1 MLDNIVCALK
11 SGYEATLTSMSPGK
25 VLRHVVEQVD
35 YEVIAILKVYQKVI
49 WLWHEHVFCICATH
63 HLWLF
68 QSRLQIVKVH
78 IIVVGE
84 KADLRSFTSHSWKKF
99 LLDHTLDR

>member
-1 MLDNIVCALK
+1 MLDNIICTLK
-11 SGYEATLTSMSPGK
+11 SRYEATLTSMSPSK

-35 YEVIAILKVYQKVI
+35 YEVIAILKVYQKII
-49 WLWHEHVFCICATH
+49 WLWHKHVFRICATH

-68 QSRLQIVKVH
+68 QSRLQVVKVH

-84 KADLRSFTSHSWKKF
+84 EADLCSLTSHSWKKF
-99 LLDHTLDR
+99 LLNHTLDR